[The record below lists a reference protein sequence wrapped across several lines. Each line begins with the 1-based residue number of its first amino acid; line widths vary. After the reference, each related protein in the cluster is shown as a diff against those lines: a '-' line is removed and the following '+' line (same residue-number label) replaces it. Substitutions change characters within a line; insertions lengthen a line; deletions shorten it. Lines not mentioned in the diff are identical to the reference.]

1 MIKKDVLLRSEIRT
15 VFSLIIK
22 DIFLLKTIAHENIFR
37 TKLKSIVAYIQNFK
51 LANRN
56 VNQFMELITK
66 IYKHAKNNAKKSMIN
81 MHKFYN
87 LDIRIINKDFKC
99 KLVI

>member
-37 TKLKSIVAYIQNFK
+37 TKLKSIVAYI
-51 LANRN
+51 
-56 VNQFMELITK
+56 
-66 IYKHAKNNAKKSMIN
+66 
-81 MHKFYN
+81 
-87 LDIRIINKDFKC
+87 
-99 KLVI
+99 